1 MRFGICSNIQRAAQ
15 VRWTGADFLEESVQ
29 GLLQGLMSEA
39 EWRGG
44 ELVHG
49 APLPILAANMLVPA
63 ELKIVGPSVDFD
75 KLQTY
80 LARVGARAR
89 QVGIKLLVFGSGGAR
104 NVPDGFER
112 DRAEAQI
119 VAFAK
124 MAAEVCLRNEIVL
137 AVEPLN
143 RKECNIINTL
153 AEAMTYVKAV
163 NHRAFRCLLDTYH
176 FWVENEPLENIEPAL
191 ASIAHVHVADKID
204 RVAPGESGSA
214 DYRPIFHLLKRGKYA
229 GAISVEALGF
239 NDFESAGKRVI
250 AFLHRQWDEA

>member
-1 MRFGICSNIQRAAQ
+1 MRFGICSNIQRAAE

-29 GLLQGLMSEA
+29 GLLQGLVADA
-39 EWRGG
+39 EWRGA
-44 ELVHG
+44 ELARG
-49 APLPILAANMLVPA
+49 CPLPIPAANMLVPA
-63 ELKIVGPSVDFD
+63 DLKIVGPSVDFER
-75 KLQTY
+75 LQTY
-80 LARVGARAR
+80 ITRVGARAR
-89 QVGIKLLVFGSGGAR
+89 QIGIKILVFGSGGAR
-104 NVPDGFER
+104 SVPDGFER
-112 DRAEAQI
+112 ERAVAQI

-176 FWVENEPLENIEPAL
+176 FWMENEPLENIEPAL
-191 ASIAHVHVADKID
+191 ASIAHVHVADKIG

-214 DYRPIFHLLKRGKYA
+214 DYHPIFHLLKRAKYS